1 MNTDDLIHRV
11 NRIYSSLDTAEET
24 DMSQLTPKIVSNGK
38 RIGIYQDFT
47 GGLNDEELSNLVHS
61 LIHNIANL
69 HDNLKRWAKK
79 NGKDKSKVDIAF
91 KNSLA
96 LQIIQDLSNNDKHGY
111 PPRDGGKSGKL
122 PKIGNITRTMQLT
135 TNPQKGS
142 FVTMTLNSQG
152 KPQVS
157 GSGQAKVIIS
167 ADILDKDN
175 NIIGN
180 FRQIALESIET
191 WEHLLADFGVSSID

>member
-111 PPRDGGKSGKL
+111 PPRNGGHSGNL
-122 PKIGNITRTMQLT
+122 FRISSAMQPPMITTPT
-135 TNPQKGS
+135 GYNGS
-142 FVTMTLNSQG
+142 LGRVEMPLQ
-152 KPQVS
+152 
-157 GSGQAKVIIS
+157 
-167 ADILDKDN
+167 
-175 NIIGN
+175 
-180 FRQIALESIET
+180 
-191 WEHLLADFGVSSID
+191 